1 MWIKE
6 LQFEVVVYN
15 LDICCKQI
23 CKINNNAT
31 NCATVL
37 SPFKMNKCQKLR
49 MQNLRVG
56 TIVVFLPFT
65 LSICQGETILLRFFM
80 KAKTAFLHDICN
92 WYLGWKRHVLSL
104 DQVMAGCII
113 WFIEVCN
120 SAWDKL
126 FKVTGPT
133 LQFFYCFIASLEG
146 GWWMIKTENNAVHKI
161 HRHGDGSLDVNY
173 TF

>member
-15 LDICCKQI
+15 FDICCKQI

-31 NCATVL
+31 NCATDL
-37 SPFKMNKCQKLR
+37 LPFKMNKCQKLR

-65 LSICQGETILLRFFM
+65 LSICQGETISRFFM

-92 WYLGWKRHVLSL
+92 WYLRWKRHVLSL

-133 LQFFYCFIASLEG
+133 LHFFYCFIACLEG